1 MNLKVS
7 ALILVFMNMHSQPPL
22 PNQATLHYGDG
33 EYAVLKPG
41 KFVICAVS
49 GKQIPLEALRY
60 WNPRTQ
66 EAYAGPDEATQR
78 WKSLKP

>member
-1 MNLKVS
+1 
-7 ALILVFMNMHSQPPL
+7 MNMHAKPSL
-22 PNQATLHYGDG
+22 PDQAVLHYGDG
-33 EYAVLKPG
+33 EYAVMRPG

-66 EAYAGPDEATQR
+66 EAYAGPQEATAQ
-78 WKSLKP
+78 WKKLNGQ